1 LGPANVGA
9 RCKRGVDSD
18 QEEQQEDEDGDEDAD
33 PQEESEIDILADML
47 ARQGNRR
54 ATTHSDEEYEGW

>member
-1 LGPANVGA
+1 LHVDAH
-9 RCKRGVDSD
+9 CKRGVDSD
-18 QEEQQEDEDGDEDAD
+18 QEEQQEGEDEDDAE